1 MRHKLFGVV
10 LVSLGLMS
18 AGSLSLWAGQHE
30 GHGGG
35 GGMSMP
41 MPTQE
46 FIKTGKYTGKVLSVD
61 RGSITIEV
69 RKKGQAETIT
79 FLTND
84 QTKTKGDIIVGAEV
98 KVKYREEKAQKVATS
113 IEAMKAKTT

>member
-1 MRHKLFGVV
+1 MRDKLFGVV

-18 AGSLSLWAGQHE
+18 AVSRGLWAGQHE
-30 GHGGG
+30 GHGG

-46 FIKTGKYTGKVLSVD
+46 FIKTGKYAGKVVSVD
-61 RGSITIEV
+61 QSSITLEV
-69 RKKGQAETIT
+69 QKKGQIETIT
-79 FLTND
+79 LLTTD

-98 KVKYREEKAQKVATS
+98 KVKYREERAQKVATS
-113 IEAMKAKTT
+113 IEAKKAKST

>member
-46 FIKTGKYTGKVLSVD
+46 SVKTGKYTGKVISVD
-61 RGSITIEV
+61 PSSITVEV
-69 RKKGQAETIT
+69 NKKGQTETVT
-79 FLTND
+79 FLTTD
-84 QTKTKGDIIVGAEV
+84 QTKTKGEIAVGAEV
-98 KVKYREEKAQKVATS
+98 KVKYREERAQKVATS
-113 IEAMKAKTT
+113 IETKKTKST